1 MLLLKIGSETHSF
14 YFFILK
20 LIVLLLF
27 KNIKEDKMPAY
38 IVYQKNKGQG
48 HDCFLAFFRPTNSK
62 KIFKYFFRNLSLKI
76 QRLTKFH
83 EKKN

>member
-1 MLLLKIGSETHSF
+1 MLLLKIGSETHPF

-20 LIVLLLF
+20 LIVLLLS
-27 KNIKEDKMPAY
+27 KNIKENMMSAY

-48 HDCFLAFFRPTNSK
+48 HECFLTFFRPTNSK
-62 KIFKYFFRNLSLKI
+62 KILKYFFRNLRLKI
-76 QRLTKFH
+76 HRLTKFH